1 MAETKH
7 CLAVLVN
14 KEGMR
19 NNWWKGIPRR
29 ANFSQR
35 RIVSKHI
42 FSYKSFVFNDYFVSK
57 KCQEI
62 SLPTSFK
69 ILISIILGT
78 NLLITDAAML
88 GGLRTEKILRNNK
101 NKNLTTKSVYSSRIT
116 LK

>member
-7 CLAVLVN
+7 CRAVN

-29 ANFSQR
+29 ANIGQR
-35 RIVSKHI
+35 RIISKHI
-42 FSYKSFVFNDYFVSK
+42 FSYKSFLSNSYFVSK

-69 ILISIILGT
+69 ILISIILST
-78 NLLITDAAML
+78 NLPITDAAML
-88 GGLRTEKILRNNK
+88 GGLRTEKILWNNK
-101 NKNLTTKSVYSSRIT
+101 K
-116 LK
+116 